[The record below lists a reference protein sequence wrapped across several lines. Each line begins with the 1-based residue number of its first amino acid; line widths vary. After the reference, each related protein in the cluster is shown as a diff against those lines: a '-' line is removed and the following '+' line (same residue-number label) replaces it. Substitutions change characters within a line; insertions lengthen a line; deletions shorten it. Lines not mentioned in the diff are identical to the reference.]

1 MNIYFALGSNLG
13 NRLQSLRLAAEK
25 LKRFGHVSKSSDVFS
40 TVPWGGV
47 EQPDYLNACVRVESP
62 LCYEPHEVLKAVKNF
77 EREIGRAE
85 SVRWGA
91 RKIDI
96 DILLMDDVIL
106 HSQDLDIPHVRIP
119 ERLFVLV
126 PLSQIVPEDWRHPEN
141 DLTVREMI
149 ERVDGESWPLRVT
162 SLI

>member
-13 NRLQSLRLAAEK
+13 NRLQNLRAAKMKLESL
-25 LKRFGHVSKSSDVFS
+25 GHVSESSDVFS
-40 TVPWGGV
+40 TEPWGGV
-47 EQPDYLNACVRVESP
+47 QQPDYLNACVRIESP
-62 LCYEPHEVLKAVKNF
+62 LRYQPHEILKAVKNF
-77 EREIGRAE
+77 EREIGRVE

-96 DILLMDDVIL
+96 DILLIDDVIF

-126 PLSQIVPEDWRHPEN
+126 PLSQIVPENWRHPEN
-141 DLTVREMI
+141 DLTVHEMI
-149 ERVDGESWPLRVT
+149 ERVKGESWPLRVT